1 MVLKCYIFK
10 TFTYM
15 FVAQLCVYKKWMIL
29 MLKQIY
35 PMLYMVVCVSCVF
48 LCLRWDH
55 SLILMPSTSSTNPF
69 STRLSLCISLQL
81 FFKSVDMDGRFAFC
95 KTKLYYILSCH
106 VMFKINLSWCMWKTL
121 SCFLWSA
128 QDINLNTWETWASTS
143 ILGRLGHQPQYLG
156 DLDTNLNTWEDW
168 TSTSI
173 LGRPGHQPQYLGDL
187 DINLSTWESNDKHRH
202 HRNML
207 SQRVCLEFKS
217 TVQAHSEH
225 KKAER
230 KARNDHNQPQD
241 LHVARAAGIAI
252 PE

>member
-1 MVLKCYIFK
+1 
-10 TFTYM
+10 
-15 FVAQLCVYKKWMIL
+15 
-29 MLKQIY
+29 
-35 PMLYMVVCVSCVF
+35 
-48 LCLRWDH
+48 
-55 SLILMPSTSSTNPF
+55 MPSTSSTNPF

-187 DINLSTWESNDKHRH
+187 DTNLNTWEDWT
-202 HRNML
+202 
-207 SQRVCLEFKS
+207 S
-217 TVQAHSEH
+217 TSILGRPGH
-225 KKAER
+225 
-230 KARNDHNQPQD
+230 QPQYLGD
-241 LHVARAAGIAI
+241 LDTNLNTWETWTSTSVHGSPMINTDITETCCHRGFVWNSKVLYRHI
-252 PE
+252 PSIRKLRGRQGTTTISLRIYMWQERQGLPYQNKHYSHSNCCKENGK